1 VGYENYTKSSL
12 ASLPADD
19 GDLST
24 SYDAQELID
33 VSLSDNVWVSQEA
46 TSNFAIHQFKNFVGN
61 YATAYL
67 ICELQ
72 STFAP
77 SISPVYLQIYH
88 QTNGWETVDTD
99 NTSAASTDFLLMAT
113 IGDLSGYKDAQD
125 VIACRVY
132 QADI

>member
-1 VGYENYTKSSL
+1 L
-12 ASLPADD
+12 F
-19 GDLST
+19 
-24 SYDAQELID
+24 
-33 VSLSDNVWVSQEA
+33 SDNIRVSQEA
-46 TSNFAIHQFKNFVGN
+46 TSKYAIHQFKNFVGS

-67 ICELQ
+67 SCELQ

-99 NTSAASTDFLLMAT
+99 NTSDASTDFLLTAT
-113 IGDLSGYKDAQD
+113 ISLSGYKNAQD
-125 VIACRVY
+125 VITCRVY

>member
-1 VGYENYTKSSL
+1 
-12 ASLPADD
+12 
-19 GDLST
+19 
-24 SYDAQELID
+24 
-33 VSLSDNVWVSQEA
+33 LSDDVWVSQEA
-46 TSNFAIHQFKNFVGN
+46 TSNYAIHQFKNFVGS
-61 YATAYL
+61 YTKSYL
-67 ICELQ
+67 SCELQ

-99 NTSAASTDFLLMAT
+99 NTSAASTDFLLTAT
-113 IGDLSGYKDAQD
+113 ISDLSGYKDAQD